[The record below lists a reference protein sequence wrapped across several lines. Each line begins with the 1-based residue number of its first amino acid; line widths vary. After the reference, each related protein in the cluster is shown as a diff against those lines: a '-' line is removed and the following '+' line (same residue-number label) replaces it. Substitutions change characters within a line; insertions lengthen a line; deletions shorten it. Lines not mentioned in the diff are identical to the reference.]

1 MMTTPRSNGPK
12 IDRRARAGR
21 GRSRRWPPRGFSTG
35 GFWVS
40 GLRAHADGAEVG
52 VGAVG
57 VVGVVG
63 VAGSTAR
70 PREPAVVGEESAVVA
85 HLEDEV
91 VERAV
96 QGEAGVAD
104 ELERAGVGG
113 WCRTP
118 RGGRGVRANLVQ
130 ALVRR
135 RGGGRA
141 NRRRRGRRRRRRAGI
156 RDREADERRHGERA
170 RERDERARAAREDD
184 AARRRS
190 AGGDARDPSASRAQR
205 QLSTHGARGRERRV
219 RVGRSCARRPRSRTR
234 SRLRSRPCRGATRE
248 AARRVPRRAPRSGR
262 APPTRDAEKDLRV
275 QASRLPRR
283 WASTPLLGRARSHV
297 LCLGFPRSN
306 GGFDRSESKP
316 CARIRPIVPESSR
329 SAPRG
334 RSTNHVLPAHH
345 APRNHSALSSS
356 RAADGAW
363 LRERGRDIPASRAT
377 RDARR
382 YRAGASLP
390 ARSRAGRPPRASV
403 RVPHRPLTA
412 PAPPLRSDRSPRRH
426 SPGSSSVSTM
436 STCAALSSGAR
447 SLRASPAPCVK
458 RAGARRGSPATTCR
472 AAPAPRRDAARRVAS
487 ATVGG
492 IALASSLA
500 PARAENL
507 EGVAGDAASNAADAA
522 AAQAAQAARA
532 AADASAAVGDALGG
546 VAGGAASVASS
557 AADASRAAASP
568 GRRRSRRRQRRR
580 VLPRRRARR
589 RRSPRVRRRRPR
601 RRVGLGRRR
610 RPRRRRRRRSG
621 GAQPRRVR
629 REGLRRG

>member
-1 MMTTPRSNGPK
+1 MRARTRTARKSASAPSGWSGSSGWR
-12 IDRRARAGR
+12 DRRM
-21 GRSRRWPPRGFSTG
+21 T
-35 GFWVS
+35 
-40 GLRAHADGAEVG
+40 
-52 VGAVG
+52 
-57 VVGVVG
+57 
-63 VAGSTAR
+63 
-70 PREPAVVGEESAVVA
+70 RELAVVGEESAVVA

-104 ELERAGVGG
+104 ELERAGSAGG
-113 WCRTP
+113 AGHRA
-118 RGGRGVRANLVQ
+118 GGRGVRANLVQ

-156 RDREADERRHGERA
+156 RDREADERRHDERA
-170 RERDERARAAREDD
+170 RERDERSARGAGG
-184 AARRRS
+184 RRRPAS
-190 AGGDARDPSASRAQR
+190 QRGGATRGTHRRLALNGNFQRTARGDASVGFASVGRARVDLVRGRDRGCGRGRVGGGDARGGEARPQTRAAKWAGPTDTGRGERSSSAVVSPAAALGQHSSARQSSQPRPVSGISSIERWFRSVRIETVRANTTDR
-205 QLSTHGARGRERRV
+205 PGIVPVSPPAVARPITCCQHITRR
-219 RVGRSCARRPRSRTR
+219 GT
-234 SRLRSRPCRGATRE
+234 T
-248 AARRVPRRAPRSGR
+248 AAFLVPRGGR
-262 APPTRDAEKDLRV
+262 
-275 QASRLPRR
+275 RL
-283 WASTPLLGRARSHV
+283 V
-297 LCLGFPRSN
+297 
-306 GGFDRSESKP
+306 
-316 CARIRPIVPESSR
+316 
-329 SAPRG
+329 
-334 RSTNHVLPAHH
+334 
-345 APRNHSALSSS
+345 
-356 RAADGAW
+356 
-363 LRERGRDIPASRAT
+363 RERGRDIPASRAT

-390 ARSRAGRPPRASV
+390 RALSRRTSPLSRASV

-557 AADASRAAASP
+557 AADAARRRLP